1 MSVNDL
7 KKRITALILTAVMTL
22 SMSGFAFTEAFAD
35 DEASG
40 ASTPETS
47 AEEAAGDAVTDEDAD
62 VQDDPAAVDADDET
76 AEDIAAEDKGA
87 ADKATEIFAEPEANL
102 GKDSAL
108 NSAGDPS
115 LPLDPTPIEIRTAAE
130 DGRMLVVWKAVA
142 GAEYY
147 MIYLD
152 ADETGTRVAATE
164 GCSKIFENVAAGTAH
179 SITIKA
185 FRAKTQQEQ
194 ADEGSEVDAD
204 VLLAE
209 GTIAN
214 VKASSRNA
222 IRINS
227 RGGANIGINL
237 RTLLGEAY
245 NGYAVSQGSCTDG
258 KYAYYLLVNSSNQKG
273 RILKT
278 QAGTGNVINASG
290 VINVCHGNGMAMDT
304 KNNRIV
310 VVGRK
315 EGNSDRRNEL
325 TVIDANNYQYSH
337 VAVNY
342 CYSGSWDKTRGNGLS
357 AISYIEKYDCFVALQ
372 RETHEILVLDSDFKV
387 IGQVGTTITGSYP
400 GTYQAMDADERY
412 VYLLLS
418 AYQSNPSRQ
427 PHNLI
432 LVLDWNSENLLQLDP
447 AAGRNH
453 ISTRWMCN
461 NNGSGRP
468 DTVVTLNTPF
478 EAESL
483 YHIDQGN
490 GTSRFYLA
498 EYHNNP
504 QYVWKTK
511 KKTVKVKWKKVKKR
525 VKWKKVRVKG
535 KKGKKKWKW
544 KYKTKK
550 VWKYK
555 KKKKKVKVQV
565 YDHLNRDNY
574 VYHLDVM

>member
-1 MSVNDL
+1 MGVNDL
-7 KKRITALILTAVMTL
+7 KRRITALILTAVMTL

-35 DEASG
+35 DEVGKASE
-40 ASTPETS
+40 PEVS
-47 AEEAAGDAVTDEDAD
+47 AEETAGDAEADEDAKT
-62 VQDDPAAVDADDET
+62 QEDPTAPDAGDEADKDT
-76 AEDIAAEDKGA
+76 VAEDKDS
-87 ADKATEIFAEPEANL
+87 ADKVTEISEEPEL
-102 GKDSAL
+102 KLEKGSAL

-115 LPLDPTPIEIRTAAE
+115 LPLDPKPIEIRTAAE

-164 GCSKIFENVAAGTAH
+164 GCSKLFENVNTGTAH
-179 SITIKA
+179 SITVKA
-185 FRAKTQQEQ
+185 FRAKTQEEQ
-194 ADEGSEVDAD
+194 LDGGADAD

-214 VKASSRNA
+214 VKAASRNA
-222 IRINS
+222 INISS

-237 RTLLGEAY
+237 RMLLGEAY

-258 KYAYYLLVNSSNQKG
+258 SAAYYLLVSSSNQKG
-273 RILKT
+273 RIIKT

-290 VINVCHGNGMAMDT
+290 VINVCHGNGIAMDT
-304 KNNRIV
+304 KRNRIV

-325 TVIDANNYQYSH
+325 TVIDANDYQYSH

-342 CYSGSWDKTRGNGLS
+342 CYSGSWNSTRSNGLS

-372 RETHEILVLDSDFKV
+372 RETHEILVLDPEFRV
-387 IGQVGTTITGSYP
+387 IGQVGTTISSAYP

-453 ISTRWMCN
+453 ISKKWMCN

-468 DTVVTLNTPF
+468 DTVVRLNTPY